1 MNTEFGRKM
10 AKQYWLGD
18 FYVDLTRN
26 QITLNKQP
34 QKLPPKAL
42 AVLTY
47 LAKNA
52 KKVVSHDELLEHVWP
67 DTIVTPN
74 TLQRSIAQLRK
85 ALDDGN
91 AEESVI
97 KTHAKQG
104 YSLECDVSWHAM
116 EDSAE
121 KIGNSSEEELN
132 VDTAEQ
138 PEHQDIHSAT
148 KELNQTTNY
157 AKPFVLVSVIIVVM
171 LSVVLFNQQ
180 GNIRESATPF
190 VIKSIKP
197 VTASGHKEFNAN
209 YSPDG
214 QYITFHRYQDKL
226 CVNNIWAKNV
236 ATQSEVQLTRTY
248 GTYDGHSIS
257 PNGETMVFIE
267 EQDCAKP
274 ATQQQCF
281 NLLSINFKEALKS
294 PVEPTL
300 LMECKHSKI
309 SKPVWLDNDN
319 IVLLQKNGSRS
330 QLISY
335 GINDNSS
342 AVIRELNNGEIT
354 YFDFSAKQQL
364 IALVRTKNNN
374 QLYLE
379 KLTPNG
385 DVLSSN
391 HIRLT
396 DDIPKYRRIY
406 PKFSP
411 TEDQLIFSTGRK
423 LYTLNFDGDVA
434 RINLPLAQRIS
445 TPKFHSNGKQMLSIQ
460 GQYDSEI
467 ESVLL
472 TTTTENHDSPTHP
485 QSQLLSEAMRS
496 ITEEADA
503 QFQPHGNLI
512 AYESGRSGDAQIWLF
527 DGNNIEQLT
536 QFPQDNF
543 IDGFD
548 WASDGQSL
556 LANSDF
562 QLTQIFLDKTKN
574 AIPMD
579 YPVVNLFHW
588 QSNNNMALANVRE
601 SGITK
606 FAEIDLTTGISR
618 IIGDHPANWAT
629 RLPNNQIVY
638 TDSMYRFWREGV
650 TEFQILDALE
660 GYGSDKRFVVEHET
674 LYGVNKDN
682 QLWAY
687 SLSDESM
694 NVMSTLPEN
703 IDYLHDVN
711 GEQALISTVQAS
723 RKLVTEIVL
732 E

>member
-1 MNTEFGRKM
+1 M

-26 QITLNKQP
+26 QITQNKQP

-42 AVLTY
+42 AVLTF
-47 LAKNA
+47 LAQNA

-85 ALDDGN
+85 ALDDG
-91 AEESVI
+91 ATKESII

-104 YSLECDVSWHAM
+104 YSLECDVSWHTV
-116 EDSAE
+116 EDSDE
-121 KIGNSSEEELN
+121 KSSNSSEGANVEELI
-132 VDTAEQ
+132 VDIAEQ
-138 PEHQDIHSAT
+138 TEYQQTHSAT
-148 KELNQTTNY
+148 KDPNHTTNY
-157 AKPFVLVSVIIVVM
+157 VKPLILVSVIMVAV
-171 LSVVLFNQQ
+171 LSVVLFNLQ
-180 GNIRESATPF
+180 ESATPF

-197 VTASGHKEFNAN
+197 VTASGQKEFNGN

-214 QYITFHRYQDKL
+214 QYITFHRYKDKL

-236 ATQSEVQLTRTY
+236 ATKSEAQLTRTY

-281 NLLSINFKEALKS
+281 NLLGINFKEALKS

-319 IVLLQKNGSRS
+319 IVLLQKNGTRS

-335 GINDNSS
+335 AIKDNTSS
-342 AVIRELNNGEIT
+342 VIRELTNGEIT

-379 KLTPNG
+379 KLTPSG
-385 DVLSSN
+385 EVLSSN

-406 PKFSP
+406 PKFLP

-423 LYTLNFDGDVA
+423 LYTLNFHGDVA
-434 RINLPLAQRIS
+434 KINLPLAQRIS

-472 TTTTENHDSPTHP
+472 TTITDNHDSPTHR
-485 QSQLLSEAMRS
+485 QSQLLSDAMRS

-536 QFPQDNF
+536 QFSLDNF

-556 LANSDF
+556 LANSDY
-562 QLTQIFLDKTKN
+562 QLTQVFLDRTKK
-574 AIPMD
+574 AV
-579 YPVVNLFHW
+579 PVDFPVENLFHW
-588 QSNNNMALANVRE
+588 QSESNMALANIRVN
-601 SGITK
+601 GVTK
-606 FAEIDLTTGISR
+606 FAEIDLATGVSS
-618 IIGDHPANWAT
+618 IIDDQAANWAT
-629 RLPNNQIVY
+629 RLPNKQIVY
-638 TDSMYRFWREGV
+638 TDTMYRFWREGV
-650 TEFQILDALE
+650 AEFQMLDALE
-660 GYGSDKRFVVEHET
+660 GYGSDKRFVVKHDT
-674 LYGVNKDN
+674 LFGINKDN
-682 QLWAY
+682 QLWAF
-687 SLSDESM
+687 SFTGESV
-694 NVMSTLPEN
+694 NIMSTLPDN

-711 GEQALISTVQAS
+711 GEQALISTVQTS